1 MPNIVTVLRSWFS
14 PQPAWEDNPYIRVK
28 KGGGIS
34 VDAEKYFADEKV
46 QEEIDTFFREITP
59 DEETPEGKPGAGP

>member
-1 MPNIVTVLRSWFS
+1 
-14 PQPAWEDNPYIRVK
+14 
-28 KGGGIS
+28 